1 MTHYYTDN
9 SNLVSNKTQF
19 NYSFNNENFIFTTD
33 NGVFSKKDIDY
44 GSYLL
49 IQNIYSL
56 NNIKEFLDLGSGY
69 GPIGII
75 YKRFNPDTNVTM
87 VDINSRA
94 IELSILNSEINKTKT
109 NVIKTDDILT
119 LNNKFDV
126 VALNPPIRT
135 GKENI
140 YSLYEKSYE
149 VLNDNGSLYIVIQK
163 KQGAQSSFNKLKD
176 LFKEVKLIDRSHG
189 YHIYQ
194 AIK

>member
-140 YSLYEKSYE
+140 YSLYEKSHE

-163 KQGAQSSFNKLKD
+163 KQGAESSFNKLKD